1 MPLNK
6 KNEGV
11 LTLHNKSRLETI
23 LHPNTQILV
32 TTPSNIAVKE
42 SQNAN
47 LRDTE
52 PTCCPPKF
60 NRAATFNND
69 SKANNQPLPS
79 EFIKL
84 TINGADN
91 ENDVFDKKL
100 QTMELSSEASHL
112 RLNTLTSQ
120 PIIQRIA
127 QSPSSIA
134 VVESET
140 TAPYTL
146 LKTECTA
153 RKKKIS
159 HQVEQWYSMYI
170 FLKCTSALGH
180 IKKPEPL
187 ELYQEML
194 DTIQM
199 LIKKGKNLKADGNTE
214 LKSSEFREFKET
226 YDNLLK
232 KEHEMKQEIHSK
244 LNFNEMKKKKH
255 QENIYRQWTKKVYN
269 PLSKRLQ
276 ENVQC
281 SPWLF
286 TYSKKREVYKNYLK
300 YVNTKGCAYLDT
312 VDPEEYSIYPYP
324 NKVPA
329 KVNVTEPD
337 NPLHFTSQ
345 QYDEELQVI
354 LSLLTGKNYSRSD
367 IVNLKLFSRP
377 DSSSSRQKMDATKW
391 LLMPENNILSTPRTA
406 SRKGVIN
413 YKNQK
418 KNIL

>member
-60 NRAATFNND
+60 NRAAIFNND

-120 PIIQRIA
+120 
-127 QSPSSIA
+127 
-134 VVESET
+134 
-140 TAPYTL
+140 
-146 LKTECTA
+146 
-153 RKKKIS
+153 
-159 HQVEQWYSMYI
+159 
-170 FLKCTSALGH
+170 
-180 IKKPEPL
+180 
-187 ELYQEML
+187 
-194 DTIQM
+194 
-199 LIKKGKNLKADGNTE
+199 
-214 LKSSEFREFKET
+214 KSSEFREFKET

-406 SRKGVIN
+406 SRRKIHAGRYN
-413 YKNQK
+413 KSM
-418 KNIL
+418 LSESC

>member
-159 HQVEQWYSMYI
+159 HQ
-170 FLKCTSALGH
+170 
-180 IKKPEPL
+180 
-187 ELYQEML
+187 
-194 DTIQM
+194 
-199 LIKKGKNLKADGNTE
+199 
-214 LKSSEFREFKET
+214 KSSEFREFKET

-406 SRKGVIN
+406 SRRKIHAGRYN
-413 YKNQK
+413 KSM
-418 KNIL
+418 LSESC